1 MRYYVNY
8 IGITVLL
15 YNEISINS
23 MFIKQNV
30 WRNLPVLEKMYILPT

>member
-8 IGITVLL
+8 IGINVLL

-30 WRNLPVLEKMYILPT
+30 RRNLPVLEKMYILPT